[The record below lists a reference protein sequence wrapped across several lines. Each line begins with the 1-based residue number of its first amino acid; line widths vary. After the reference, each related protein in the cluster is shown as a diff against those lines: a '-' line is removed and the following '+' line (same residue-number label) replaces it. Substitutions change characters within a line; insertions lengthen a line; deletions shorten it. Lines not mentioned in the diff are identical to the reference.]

1 MLTCARCAEHDAP
14 RLNALP
20 IRLLFATPECAPL
33 VKTGGLGDVSA
44 SLPAAL
50 ARLGVEVRLL
60 LPGYSQVLETLTDAR
75 ELAGIPARDSFPP
88 AALLAARGP
97 HGVPLWVLDC
107 PALYRRPGGPYL
119 SPEGR
124 DWPDNALRFGMLSRV
139 AADLGCDGGPLDWR
153 ADVVHCNEWHTG
165 LAPAYLHFAP
175 GARAASVITIHNLA
189 FQGNFAPEL
198 LPSLGLPSSSF
209 SIDGLEYH
217 GKISFLKAA
226 LRYADAITTVSPTY
240 AREIQSEPL
249 GFGFHG
255 LLESRRNALTG
266 ILNGIDTALWDPRT
280 DPLIPQR
287 YDANSLPAKRG
298 NKHALQRRMG
308 LAGDDSI
315 PVLGVVSRLAHQ
327 KGLDLL
333 LQLASRLAALPAQL
347 AIQGIGDE
355 EIRGAFLSLARRF
368 PGKIAVSLGFDETL
382 AHQIEAGADMF
393 LMPSRFEPCGMNQMY
408 SQRYGTPP
416 VVHATGGLADSV
428 VDCNPRSLADGSA
441 TGFACTS
448 AGAED
453 FLHAVERAV
462 AAWRDP
468 ATWTALQ
475 RNGMARDFGWGASA
489 VQYLEIYRRLAAPAR
504 PAARGGFRPM
514 P

>member
-1 MLTCARCAEHDAP
+1 MLPCARRTEHAAP
-14 RLNALP
+14 LLNAPP

-33 VKTGGLGDVSA
+33 VKTGGLGEVSA
-44 SLPAAL
+44 ALPAAL
-50 ARLGVEVRLL
+50 LGLGVDVRLL
-60 LPGYSQVLETLTDAR
+60 LPGYSPVLEALPDAR
-75 ELAGIPARDSFPP
+75 EVASMPARDSFPP
-88 AALLAARGP
+88 TSLLAAQGP
-97 HGVPLWVLDC
+97 HGVPLLVLDC

-119 SPEGR
+119 NPEGR
-124 DWPDNALRFGMLSRV
+124 DWPDNALRFGLLARA
-139 AADLGCDGGPLDWR
+139 AADLGCDASPLRWR

-165 LAPAYLHFAP
+165 LAPAYLHYAP

-189 FQGNFAPEL
+189 FQGNFAPEY
-198 LPSLGLPSSSF
+198 LPALGLPASSF
-209 SIDGLEYH
+209 SVDGLEYH
-217 GKISFLKAA
+217 GRISFLKAA
-226 LRYADAITTVSPTY
+226 LHYADAITTVSPTY
-240 AREIQSEPL
+240 AREIQNESL

-255 LLESRRNALTG
+255 VLSARRDALTG
-266 ILNGIDTALWDPRT
+266 ILNGIDTELWDPST
-280 DPLIPQR
+280 DALIPQR
-287 YDANSLPAKRG
+287 YDANSLAAKRV
-298 NKHALQRRMG
+298 NKRALQQRMG

-333 LQLASRLAALPAQL
+333 LQLAPRLAALPAQL
-347 AIQGIGDE
+347 AIQGVGDD
-355 EIRGAFLSLARRF
+355 EIQREFVSLAQRH
-368 PGKIAVSLGFDETL
+368 PGKIAVSIEFDEAL
-382 AHQIEAGADMF
+382 AHLIEAGADMF

-428 VDCNPRSLADGSA
+428 VDCNPSTLADGSA
-441 TGFACTS
+441 TGFVCRS
-448 AGAED
+448 ADAVD
-453 FLHAVERAV
+453 FLHAVARAA
-462 AAWRDP
+462 AAWHDP

-489 VQYLEIYRRLAAPAR
+489 ARYLDIYRRLAAPAR